1 VTSEHSPRRTVLS
14 TLRGRRRIAA
24 ASVVAAA
31 TLSVAGLLVTTMGSA
46 TASAP
51 QAYDLTGSSFCNAST
66 GLAAIALNG
75 NLISN
80 PGAEY
85 ATARGSVPGGAGTA
99 SGSTVTAPD
108 SVLLPDCW
116 AVTSSIAG
124 SAADNEIASA
134 VAASY
139 PGTSGKQNFY
149 GGKSAND
156 AAPAGTTTT
165 ASQTIQLS
173 ALGSAAG
180 PGGLPFALK
189 ATLGGY
195 ANQDDN
201 TTLTAA
207 WQNGSGN
214 PVTDSSG
221 HPVVTTL
228 GPVLAVDRG
237 DISSEV
243 PRSAY
248 GTVPAGATQVV
259 ITMSFTQ
266 PGAGNNDASAD
277 NLSLVIGSSA
287 VPPSAQGYD
296 ETGTCPS
303 PARVAAGSNL
313 ISNPGA
319 EDYTQVAVPYATG
332 GGATG
337 AGTAAAAVAVPDCW
351 VSGDTLPAPDAVIE
365 SYPTTPAGYPGV
377 DGERLFFGGTNSSA
391 AVPSPAPGF
400 TSEVQG
406 TTSTATQLIDV
417 SSLSPGGQPF
427 ELSGLLGGYSTQ
439 GDFAVVTATFEDASG
454 GTLGTAQIGPMT
466 ETDRAA
472 AAGYLAYL
480 ASQYSAAA
488 PAADSGLLPDQTTGT
503 LPAGTAK
510 VLITIAATAISTGND
525 SNGVADDLN
534 FTVSPT
540 GAGAHAQS
548 YDLTA
553 GTHGGSANCPAADQ
567 VTPALNSNLVENP
580 GAEDYTSDVWF
591 GAPGEDTVDLPDC
604 WVSSSPEPAPQATA
618 ESYAQSSASY
628 PPVRTSSR
636 VFWGGTNPS
645 GGIAGVAT
653 TATQAIS
660 LSSLAAANGGDL
672 GGQPFKLSALL
683 GGYATQ
689 DDNAMVSAT
698 WQDASGNPL
707 DIASIGPVKAGQ
719 RGDVSSLV
727 PQSWYGTVP
736 AGAARVVVTITMTAV
751 SSGNDNNGEADDLN
765 LTIGAS
771 TRPSGPVL
779 QTMPYDAAAGGQV
792 NVDPTT
798 GLPLPPAGGL
808 YRPAGVS
815 ASDGVVYASNTG
827 DNVVAA
833 LRDGQSPL
841 IAGSLEGYGE
851 QGDGAKATS
860 STLYQPAGTARDAKG
875 DIFIADSG
883 DNVVR
888 EITADGVIH
897 RFAGTGAAGSRLSLL
912 GARYSELDHPD
923 GVAVTPAGDV
933 LIADTY
939 NNRVLEVTP
948 SGRITGLAGTSR
960 AGYAG
965 DNGRAAL
972 AELDSPAGV
981 TTDAKGNIYIADS
994 SSNVIRR
1001 VDARTGIITT
1011 VAGDYAAARSSDG
1024 LGGFSGDGGQAT
1036 LARLNDPQG
1045 VAVDGAGDLFIAD
1058 TFNNAIREVTPA
1070 GIISTVVSSAGP
1082 NGAIPPAG
1090 GESSGVAP
1098 AASHLST
1105 PQAVAIDASTSTLY
1119 IADTHNSA
1127 IAEVLGL
1134 AQAGSAAGPVAPA
1147 GRP

>member
-1 VTSEHSPRRTVLS
+1 L
-14 TLRGRRRIAA
+14 
-24 ASVVAAA
+24 SVVG
-31 TLSVAGLLVTTMGSA
+31 VVVTGAGSA

-51 QAYDLTGSSFCNAST
+51 QAYDLTGSSYCTAST
-66 GLAAIALNG
+66 GLATIALNS
-75 NLISN
+75 NLVSN

-85 ATARGSVPGGAGTA
+85 ATTRGSVPGGAGTA

-173 ALGSAAG
+173 SLNGTAG

-189 ATLGGY
+189 AMLGGY

-207 WQNGSGN
+207 WRSTSGS

-221 HPVVTTL
+221 HPIVTTL
-228 GPVLAVDRG
+228 GPVLAIDRG
-237 DISSEV
+237 DVSSQV

-259 ITMSFTQ
+259 ITMAFTQ

-277 NLSLVIGSSA
+277 NLSLMIGSSA
-287 VPPSAQGYD
+287 IAPTAQGYD
-296 ETGTCPS
+296 ETSTCPS
-303 PARVAAGSNL
+303 PAKVASGGNL
-313 ISNPGA
+313 ISDPGA

-332 GGATG
+332 GGATS
-337 AGTAAAAVAVPDCW
+337 AGTASATVAVPDCW

-365 SYPTTPAGYPGV
+365 SYPSNPAGYPGV
-377 DGERLFFGGTNSSA
+377 DGKRLFFGGTNSSA
-391 AVPSPAPGF
+391 TVPSPAPGF

-406 TTSTATQLIDV
+406 TTSMATQLIDV
-417 SSLSPGGQPF
+417 SSLNAGGQAY

-439 GDFAVVTATFEDASG
+439 GDFATVTATFENSTGAA
-454 GTLGTAQIGPMT
+454 LGSARIGPMT
-466 ETDRAA
+466 ETDRVA

-480 ASQYSAAA
+480 ASEYSTAV
-488 PAADSGLLPDQTTGT
+488 PAADSGLLPDQTFGT

-510 VLITIAATAISTGND
+510 VLITIATTAISTGND
-525 SNGVADDLN
+525 NNGIADDLN
-534 FTVSPT
+534 FTVNPT
-540 GAGAHAQS
+540 AAGAHAQS
-548 YDLTA
+548 YDLTT
-553 GTHGGSANCPAADQ
+553 GTHGATANCPATDQ
-567 VTPALNSNLVENP
+567 VTPARNSNLVQNP
-580 GAEDYTSDVWF
+580 GAEDYTSDIWF
-591 GAPGEDTVDLPDC
+591 GAPGDGTVDLPDC
-604 WVSSSPEPAPQATA
+604 WISSSPEPAPEATA
-618 ESYAQSSASY
+618 ESYAQSSSSY

-636 VFWGGTNPS
+636 VFWGGTNPN

-653 TATQAIS
+653 AATQTIN

-672 GGQPFKLSALL
+672 GGQPFELSALL

-689 DDNAMVSAT
+689 DDNAVVTAT
-698 WQDASGNPL
+698 WEDASGKTL
-707 DIASIGPVKAGQ
+707 DVASIGPVKANQ

-727 PQSWYGTVP
+727 PQAWYGTVP
-736 AGAARVVVTITMTAV
+736 AAAAKAVVTITTTAV

-765 LTIGAS
+765 LTIGSSAK
-771 TRPSGPVL
+771 PSGAVL
-779 QTMPYDAAAGGQV
+779 QTMPYDASTDGEV

-815 ASDGVVYASNTG
+815 AGNGVVYVSNTG
-827 DNVVAA
+827 DNVVSA
-833 LRDGQSPL
+833 LQNGQSSV

-851 QGDGAKATS
+851 SGDNGKAVDA
-860 STLYQPAGTARDAKG
+860 TLYQSAGTVKDAKG

-888 EITADGVIH
+888 EITPDGVIH
-897 RFAGTGAAGSRLSLL
+897 RFAGTGSAGGKLSLL
-912 GARYSELDHPD
+912 GAKYSELDHPD
-923 GVAVTPAGDV
+923 AVAVTPAGNV

-948 SGRITGLAGTSR
+948 SGRITGLAGTGR

-965 DNGRAAL
+965 DNGLAL
-972 AELDSPAGV
+972 LASLDNPAGV
-981 TTDAKGNIYIADS
+981 TTDAKGNIYVADS
-994 SSNVIRR
+994 SNNVIRR

-1011 VAGDYAAARSSDG
+1011 VAGDYAADKASDG
-1024 LGGFSGDGGQAT
+1024 LGGYSGDGGAAT
-1036 LARLNDPQG
+1036 SARLNDPQG

-1070 GIISTVVSSAGP
+1070 GVISTVVNSASA
-1082 NGAIPPAG
+1082 NGGIPTAG

-1098 AASHLST
+1098 TASHLNT
-1105 PQAVAIDASTSTLY
+1105 PYAVAIDQSTQTIY
-1119 IADTHNSA
+1119 IADTRNA
-1127 IAEVLGL
+1127 AVAEVLGV

-1147 GRP
+1147 HGH